1 MTDEKTP
8 PSIAASIDVMLAQRM
23 KGINQYGVSIE
34 DAGLAAGELLA
45 HAREEAAD
53 TAVYLSQLAVALRE
67 DQRRVYRETVALFQA
82 HMAAV
87 KHLRDDLRMDY
98 LHEQLNDMAALASP
112 PECIVMY
119 AQASA
124 VQEWKRTNANL
135 LSLSRTSAFPF
146 NVPIK
151 VMLS

>member
-23 KGINQYGVSIE
+23 KGINKYGVSIE

-53 TAVYLSQLAVALRE
+53 TSVYLAQLAVAMRE
-67 DQRRVYRETVALFQA
+67 DQQRVWRESVALFNA

-87 KHLRDDLRMDY
+87 THLRDDLALEYIRD
-98 LHEQLNDMAALASP
+98 QLAEMTATTAP
-112 PECIVMY
+112 PECMVMY

-124 VQEWKRTNANL
+124 VEEWKRMGANL
-135 LSLSRTSAFPF
+135 LSLSRSSGFPF